1 MTENEKLIKSYE
13 DAIDCLKK
21 NKPTSGFY
29 MLQESV
35 DMAIKALEE
44 IQKYRAIG
52 TLEECRAAKEKQKA
66 KRIEVRKAKNKD
78 IESELRDF
86 ITPKGKI
93 IRCPTCRSC
102 LAFEMKFC
110 FECGQK
116 LDWSDE

>member
-52 TLEECRAAKEKQKA
+52 TLEECRAAVEKQKA
-66 KRIEVRKAKNKD
+66 KKPTPIDYKKYIGIVENVKSLRGLCWCPNCHQTVNSGSFCKN
-78 IESELRDF
+78 
-86 ITPKGKI
+86 
-93 IRCPTCRSC
+93 
-102 LAFEMKFC
+102 
-110 FECGQK
+110 CGQR
-116 LDWSDE
+116 LNWGDEE